1 MGDSTCLN
9 GRFLNGRVSRRGL
22 MLGAAGA
29 AAASTLPAPAVLAQ
43 SGASV
48 KLGFLNT
55 LTGSQS
61 YNGIAA
67 LAGMQ
72 VYFDRV
78 NWTTGG
84 GRKIEILKEDDQF
97 NPQIGLEKAKKFV
110 EQDKVAMLV
119 GPQGSNVA
127 MALLNYVQQAK
138 AFLVVEGA
146 GTDAIT
152 RKLHPYIFRT
162 SISTWQLS
170 MPMAQYIADKLT
182 KEVVLTAADYAG
194 GHDVMNEFKVAFAAR
209 GGKILKEMYPP
220 VGTTDFSPYLT
231 DLKSIAPKATYNFY
245 PGSDAMRFMQ
255 QYIQYGLP
263 KAAALTGFEL
273 VDQQAL
279 PAVGK
284 AALGVVTTVPYVDTL
299 DTPENKSFVAEYHK
313 KTGRLP
319 DHFADYGFTAAMAI
333 DKTLQATGGD
343 TGRDKLAA
351 AMVNVKFTSPRG
363 PFRFDPKTHNPIQNI
378 YVCEVKE
385 VGGVVRNMP
394 IFTYHDVQDPGDTER
409 AG

>member
-1 MGDSTCLN
+1 MGDFT
-9 GRFLNGRVSRRGL
+9 GRGGSISRRGL

-29 AAASTLPAPAVLAQ
+29 AAATTLPAPAVLAQ
-43 SGASV
+43 STAPI
-48 KLGFLNT
+48 KLGFLNS

-61 YNGIAA
+61 YGGLSA
-67 LAGMQ
+67 LDGMQ
-72 VYFDRV
+72 VYFDRI

-84 GRKIEILKEDDQF
+84 GRKIELLREDDQF
-97 NPQIGLEKAKKFV
+97 NPQVGLEKAKKFV

-127 MALLNYVQQAK
+127 MAMLNYVQQVK

-162 SISTWQLS
+162 SISAWQLS
-170 MPMAQYIADKLT
+170 MPMAEYIADKLT
-182 KEVVLTAADYAG
+182 KEVVLTGADYAG
-194 GHDVMNEFKVAFAAR
+194 GHDVMNEFKVVFAAK

-220 VGTTDFSPYLT
+220 LGTTDFSAYFT

-245 PGSDAMRFMQ
+245 PGSDALRFMQ
-255 QYIQYGLP
+255 QYTQYGLS
-263 KAAALTGFEL
+263 KIAALTGFEL
-273 VDQQAL
+273 IDQVVL
-279 PAVGK
+279 PAVGD
-284 AALGVVTTVPYVDTL
+284 AALGVVTAVPYVDTL
-299 DTPENKSFVAEYHK
+299 DTPENKSFVAEYQK
-313 KTGRLP
+313 KTGGKLP

-343 TGRDKLAA
+343 TDRDKLAA
-351 AMVNVKFTSPRG
+351 AMVNVAFTGARG

-378 YVCEVKE
+378 YVCEVQK
-385 VGGVVRNMP
+385 VGGQLKNMP
-394 IFTYHDVQDPGDTER
+394 IQTYHDVQDPGDTQS